1 MKIKFTF
8 WVFLLTAGL
17 AQAQSFKLSD
27 KPDDFIRDAGAL
39 LNSTKNSEA
48 ARTGKEFEAVWTSL
62 DAGNKDQIIGVAR
75 KMAARRYR
83 ALPQFKNFFDAV
95 TYAVTRENMN
105 SGQLSKLLAVSDK
118 VIDQYDS
125 KQATRYLET
134 IRIFLERK
142 ALYAT
147 NFNRLYAQGGTYS
160 FEFRGGESAAP
171 APDQKEATDRKDD
184 SKKED
189 GWFTDW
195 DRDAGASNLD
205 SLSGPSEATARDMFT
220 RSVPPQVTGAVLVLQ
235 NINLVFATAHD
246 SAQLASTGGSLMLK
260 DGIFVGNGGKF
271 DWSMAG
277 MPEVYCEFKTYFFD
291 TKNPRL
297 TADEVTLHYPQKL
310 NAPAP
315 GVFEFASKKH
325 SSPETAQYPRFMSLY
340 SNIGIKDL
348 GPNLVYKGGFSLAG
362 KRIYSSSLSN
372 RYCFLDYVADGEARF
387 RTRSKRYEFG
397 DSLISSPLVS
407 ITIPLKRDSLY
418 HPAVR
423 MSYNKNM
430 PLLRLNKD
438 EGGFQNTPYINT
450 FHKVDITIDGLQWNP
465 KTSDINMYIL
475 GARKEVPAV
484 FESHDFYDSTRYVQL
499 KGTYNFHPLQ
509 VMMAYSKKINSFS
522 FYADDLAREYKLNPA
537 VFRGAMLRMAQ
548 HGFVNYEPESGL
560 VKMNR
565 KGDHNTY
572 ASNKKRDYDSFRM
585 ESRATS
591 QPNATLD
598 LSSNVLTVR
607 GIDKFPLSEKLQ
619 VYVIP
624 RKREIQLLKDRNFLL
639 EGEVQAGNF
648 RFKGSGFSFLYD
660 EFTVEMNQIDT
671 ILFTPQESRGKGNK
685 TQLGSE
691 IRYSAGTLYV
701 NKPDNKA
708 GLKDFPEYPRLNVQ
722 SGAAIYFDQTDR
734 VSGTYNRNV
743 RFEIPTVNV
752 DSLNARDPQYKGIF
766 YSDGIFPAFEEAL
779 IPMSDNTLGFRHA
792 PPKGSYNLYGGDSK
806 MTFTSDLVMDMRGL
820 RASGKIEHLS
830 TTLSA
835 KDILITPDSIT
846 AKGAEANIKQATI
859 GEGIYP
865 QVTVRNFKLN
875 WRAKVDSMIIANT
888 TSPFEI
894 YKETGA
900 VFNGSVVVRK
910 TGLFGQGIFDRKDSE
925 INSMAYKFEPTKF
938 SAGDAEFK
946 IKSGVKTK
954 PALQAN
960 FVNVDFD
967 MAKGITTIKTSE
979 NPQLVGFA
987 SLEFPYAAYKTSIN
1001 KATWLLDKKLVL
1013 MEGDVATSTFTATN
1027 PEQEELSFNARVAG
1041 YNIDKMTLSISGI
1054 PFIRSGDA
1062 RIMPSKGVVMIT
1074 ENGAMQPLAKAQLT
1088 MDTVKAYHNLFD
1100 GNIQIH
1106 SRSRFSGDATY
1117 KYTNFEAQDF
1127 AVKLGN
1133 FETREIAPERKR
1145 DNATRYTAATG
1156 TITEEDKFYLSSRVL
1171 FKGNLTMHSYRK
1183 ELDLDGF
1190 IRLDL
1195 KSQANHGTWI
1205 PYTSAQG
1212 DANVAITV
1220 DENLKDGTQ
1229 QLTTGLHIDK
1239 ATSAIYTTFLSPKNS
1254 PDDKDMF
1261 RAQGMLMYNANIN
1274 EFKIT
1279 APERKGNLAGNQLI
1293 LDDGKGKVEMEGR
1306 IDFFNSVQNDYV
1318 FAAGKALVDLN
1329 ANTYQFNTLLGL
1341 NFPVAQQILDNM
1353 AEAIINRDGSGS
1365 REASPD
1371 IEAMI
1376 NKVAQV
1382 AGESAAQS
1390 YKAKSNGNYVP
1401 LTQASRHFLTTM
1413 VFSDVN
1419 LKWHEA
1425 NKSFHSTGKVVL
1437 SNIGKTDINTEM
1449 EGMVEIR
1456 KHASGDQI
1464 TIYLQAGPEQWYFI
1478 NYQQEKLSLIGSDD
1492 KFNSLVN
1499 GKGKSGKPGQYSVG
1513 AATGDEKLLFVEN
1526 FNKTYNGVIAKTS
1539 EPRKPVEEKKKE
1551 EKPAEKEEKKDGF

>member
-1 MKIKFTF
+1 M
-8 WVFLLTAGL
+8 
-17 AQAQSFKLSD
+17 
-27 KPDDFIRDAGAL
+27 
-39 LNSTKNSEA
+39 
-48 ARTGKEFEAVWTSL
+48 
-62 DAGNKDQIIGVAR
+62 
-75 KMAARRYR
+75 
-83 ALPQFKNFFDAV
+83 
-95 TYAVTRENMN
+95 
-105 SGQLSKLLAVSDK
+105 
-118 VIDQYDS
+118 
-125 KQATRYLET
+125 
-134 IRIFLERK
+134 
-142 ALYAT
+142 
-147 NFNRLYAQGGTYS
+147 
-160 FEFRGGESAAP
+160 
-171 APDQKEATDRKDD
+171 
-184 SKKED
+184 
-189 GWFTDW
+189 
-195 DRDAGASNLD
+195 
-205 SLSGPSEATARDMFT
+205 
-220 RSVPPQVTGAVLVLQ
+220 
-235 NINLVFATAHD
+235 
-246 SAQLASTGGSLMLK
+246 
-260 DGIFVGNGGKF
+260 
-271 DWSMAG
+271 
-277 MPEVYCEFKTYFFD
+277 
-291 TKNPRL
+291 
-297 TADEVTLHYPQKL
+297 
-310 NAPAP
+310 
-315 GVFEFASKKH
+315 
-325 SSPETAQYPRFMSLY
+325 
-340 SNIGIKDL
+340 
-348 GPNLVYKGGFSLAG
+348 
-362 KRIYSSSLSN
+362 
-372 RYCFLDYVADGEARF
+372 
-387 RTRSKRYEFG
+387 
-397 DSLISSPLVS
+397 
-407 ITIPLKRDSLY
+407 
-418 HPAVR
+418 
-423 MSYNKNM
+423 
-430 PLLRLNKD
+430 
-438 EGGFQNTPYINT
+438 
-450 FHKVDITIDGLQWNP
+450 
-465 KTSDINMYIL
+465 
-475 GARKEVPAV
+475 
-484 FESHDFYDSTRYVQL
+484 
-499 KGTYNFHPLQ
+499 
-509 VMMAYSKKINSFS
+509 
-522 FYADDLAREYKLNPA
+522 
-537 VFRGAMLRMAQ
+537 
-548 HGFVNYEPESGL
+548 
-560 VKMNR
+560 
-565 KGDHNTY
+565 
-572 ASNKKRDYDSFRM
+572 
-585 ESRATS
+585 
-591 QPNATLD
+591 
-598 LSSNVLTVR
+598 
-607 GIDKFPLSEKLQ
+607 
-619 VYVIP
+619 
-624 RKREIQLLKDRNFLL
+624 
-639 EGEVQAGNF
+639 
-648 RFKGSGFSFLYD
+648 
-660 EFTVEMNQIDT
+660 
-671 ILFTPQESRGKGNK
+671 
-685 TQLGSE
+685 
-691 IRYSAGTLYV
+691 
-701 NKPDNKA
+701 
-708 GLKDFPEYPRLNVQ
+708 
-722 SGAAIYFDQTDR
+722 
-734 VSGTYNRNV
+734 

-779 IPMSDNTLGFRHA
+779 IPMSDNTLGFRHT

-1382 AGESAAQS
+1382 AGESAAKS